1 MNIYDLLVFVHIAAA
16 VLLLGGSV
24 VGSPAV
30 RAAVRRARTT
40 EEMRAYLAI
49 GRPLLVLEPASALVV
64 LATGI
69 YLTTVD
75 NFWSLG
81 WVQVATAGWLVN
93 AAVAGAMVKPAI
105 SAVAAHVATQSDG
118 SVGEHLH
125 AFRWSWRWS
134 VGGDVLLANDAAMLY
149 LMTMKPELADS
160 LLVVAAAN
168 GVAAGARVLGPV
180 FRRAVATS
188 ASGNEA
194 GRRTPPDTKPTPVR
208 GDEHRAH
215 PTR

>member
-1 MNIYDLLVFVHIAAA
+1 
-16 VLLLGGSV
+16 
-24 VGSPAV
+24 
-30 RAAVRRARTT
+30 
-40 EEMRAYLAI
+40 
-49 GRPLLVLEPASALVV
+49 VLEPASALVV

-81 WVQVATAGWLVN
+81 WVQVATAAWLVN
-93 AAVAGAMVKPAI
+93 AAVAGAMVKPAM
-105 SAVAAHVATQSDG
+105 SAVAAHVATQADG

-125 AFRWSWRWS
+125 AFRWSRRWS

-180 FRRAVATS
+180 FRRAVATAS

-194 GRRTPPDTKPTPVR
+194 GRRTP
-208 GDEHRAH
+208 A
-215 PTR
+215 